1 VDESI
6 MEAHRCVAQR
16 PTVLLVTYN
25 ADEQQLY
32 GGALEEAG
40 FSVAALCDPDVALR
54 TASAQRPAAVVTRI
68 FQPGHSMNGL
78 DLTRAIKSHRATATT
93 PVIILT
99 SFSQSENREATFAA
113 ELVAAVSRAVN
124 QAHAG
129 EV

>member
-1 VDESI
+1 
-6 MEAHRCVAQR
+6 
-16 PTVLLVTYN
+16 
-25 ADEQQLY
+25 
-32 GGALEEAG
+32 
-40 FSVAALCDPDVALR
+40 
-54 TASAQRPAAVVTRI
+54 
-68 FQPGHSMNGL
+68 MNGL